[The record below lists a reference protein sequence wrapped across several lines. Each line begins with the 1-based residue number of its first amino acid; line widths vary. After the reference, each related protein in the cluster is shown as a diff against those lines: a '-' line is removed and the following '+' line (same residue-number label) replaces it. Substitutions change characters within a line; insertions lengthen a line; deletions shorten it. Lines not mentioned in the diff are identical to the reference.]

1 MNTIRSKEQ
10 QYPDYSAE
18 IRAIN
23 EQGVSVDLL
32 QRILEKHIPNAEFN
46 RSLYERY
53 QALDTCVPIFNR
65 TPRFSDENGSAEPIN
80 NKINHDFFGE
90 IVDFKTGYFAGKP
103 VNYSYSTAKESEETT
118 GSKEAV
124 EKAAKALTDFVSRNN
139 MYDKDMEMTKH
150 ASICGYC
157 GRLFYID
164 LEGNERCR
172 IIPGYETILLSST
185 DLCEPEYA
193 VRYYSTTDLDDN
205 EIWKVEFYDQD
216 TIYFYEGEL
225 DSLTESEPSKPHL
238 FDGCPLQGIV
248 NNREMLGDAE
258 RVLTLIDAYDRTV
271 SDNSNDVE
279 SFSSAYMVFEN
290 MMFSDEEME
299 KAQSS
304 GAIQFKTGPNGGK
317 VYYLTKD
324 VNDSFSE
331 HHLDRL
337 EDNIYRFSKTPNL
350 GDETFGTSS
359 GVSLKFKLTALES
372 KCGMFQAKVAS
383 AGTYMFRLLAS
394 SWRKKQINV
403 DPLQC
408 IMEFSRNFPLDL
420 LSEAQAAQALIHA
433 GVPKEVAF
441 SLSLSAVDDIDY
453 VMQLI
458 EEEQNGIPSLTDGE
472 EST

>member
-1 MNTIRSKEQ
+1 
-10 QYPDYSAE
+10 
-18 IRAIN
+18 
-23 EQGVSVDLL
+23 
-32 QRILEKHIPNAEFN
+32 
-46 RSLYERY
+46 
-53 QALDTCVPIFNR
+53 
-65 TPRFSDENGSAEPIN
+65 
-80 NKINHDFFGE
+80 
-90 IVDFKTGYFAGKP
+90 
-103 VNYSYSTAKESEETT
+103 
-118 GSKEAV
+118 
-124 EKAAKALTDFVSRNN
+124 
-139 MYDKDMEMTKH
+139 
-150 ASICGYC
+150 
-157 GRLFYID
+157 
-164 LEGNERCR
+164 
-172 IIPGYETILLSST
+172 
-185 DLCEPEYA
+185 
-193 VRYYSTTDLDDN
+193 
-205 EIWKVEFYDQD
+205 
-216 TIYFYEGEL
+216 
-225 DSLTESEPSKPHL
+225 
-238 FDGCPLQGIV
+238 
-248 NNREMLGDAE
+248 
-258 RVLTLIDAYDRTV
+258 
-271 SDNSNDVE
+271 
-279 SFSSAYMVFEN
+279 
-290 MMFSDEEME
+290 ME

-420 LSEAQAAQALIHA
+420 LSEAQSAQALIHA